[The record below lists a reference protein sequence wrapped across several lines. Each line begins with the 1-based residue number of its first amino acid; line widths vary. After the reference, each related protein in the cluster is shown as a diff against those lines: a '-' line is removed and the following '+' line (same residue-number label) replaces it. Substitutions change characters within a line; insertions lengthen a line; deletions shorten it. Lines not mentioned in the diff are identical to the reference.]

1 MSETKK
7 ALLVPLFVSLLL
19 HLTFFVG
26 FSLNFLWLKSVSANK
41 PVSVRIV
48 SIDLPKPEEN
58 IPTNPDSR
66 FISNANRKESGEGK
80 PADRPKLRR
89 EIEERLPAKRGENAP
104 EVATLARPPSAKV
117 LPDPPPPEPTPV
129 EPTPPKPE
137 IVEQPTPEPVKEP
150 KVVEKPEPEPVK
162 PPEPKAVEQ
171 PEPEPVKPPEPKVV
185 EKSEPEPVKPP
196 EPKAVEKPE
205 PEPVKKPEP
214 RVVKKAK
221 PIPRKPAPPRKKTVR
236 PKKRPPKRV
245 RVASLPRPRP
255 KPEPQ
260 KIQRRPPPPKP
271 APRPRAKSKP
281 KSKPPADP
289 LAMFRRRPADLG
301 RPDSNRLKLPDE
313 EAERIAKAS
322 LEESLREEEGEAVSL
337 DTRNYKYASYFA
349 HIKKRIYEFWHWP
362 PEARKYYA
370 KLKLK
375 FVLRDDGKLHRVE
388 LLSSSKYKILD
399 DEALSAIAKAAPFR
413 PFPLAFKRKLLP
425 IEAVFSYERP
435 SGFGYR

>member
-89 EIEERLPAKRGENAP
+89 EIKERLPAKRGENAP

-150 KVVEKPEPEPVK
+150 KVVEKP
-162 PPEPKAVEQ
+162 
-171 PEPEPVKPPEPKVV
+171 
-185 EKSEPEPVKPP
+185 EPEPVKPP

-289 LAMFRRRPADLG
+289 VAMFRRRPADLG

>member
-19 HLTFFVG
+19 HLIFFVG
-26 FSLNFLWLKSVSANK
+26 FSLNFLWPKSVSANK

-89 EIEERLPAKRGENAP
+89 EIKERLPAKRGENAP

-162 PPEPKAVEQ
+162 PPEPK
-171 PEPEPVKPPEPKVV
+171 VV
-185 EKSEPEPVKPP
+185 EKPEPEPVKPP

-289 LAMFRRRPADLG
+289 VAMFRRRPADLG

>member
-162 PPEPKAVEQ
+162 PPEPKAVE
-171 PEPEPVKPPEPKVV
+171 
-185 EKSEPEPVKPP
+185 
-196 EPKAVEKPE
+196 KPE

-260 KIQRRPPPPKP
+260 KIQKRPPPPKP

-289 LAMFRRRPADLG
+289 VAMFRRRPADLG

>member
-1 MSETKK
+1 
-7 ALLVPLFVSLLL
+7 
-19 HLTFFVG
+19 
-26 FSLNFLWLKSVSANK
+26 
-41 PVSVRIV
+41 
-48 SIDLPKPEEN
+48 
-58 IPTNPDSR
+58 
-66 FISNANRKESGEGK
+66 
-80 PADRPKLRR
+80 
-89 EIEERLPAKRGENAP
+89 
-104 EVATLARPPSAKV
+104 
-117 LPDPPPPEPTPV
+117 
-129 EPTPPKPE
+129 
-137 IVEQPTPEPVKEP
+137 
-150 KVVEKPEPEPVK
+150 VVEKPEPEPVK

-185 EKSEPEPVKPP
+185 EKPEPEPVKPP

-289 LAMFRRRPADLG
+289 VAMFRRRPADLG

-362 PEARKYYA
+362 PEAQKYYA